1 MRTYQNIEIDGV
13 DIGLT
18 PAKKGSRFCNE
29 GKWENFINPLLP
41 NDCRDQVFVEM
52 GCNAGLFLKMAKEKG
67 FRNVV
72 GVEQSTRTYRS
83 ARKYRDSL
91 GLDYEIL
98 NRMVGEH
105 FDYDEIPV
113 ADVTLMANFHYY
125 LPIND
130 FYLFLEKLRFKT
142 CYCLVVSADIKEK
155 HWRARPRM
163 ADLKHYFSGW
173 EEVGSVYPIS
183 IEKDSFPRKMW
194 SVLFKSP
201 SLQRRKISELHWKK
215 PSLGK
220 VDLVKRIAS
229 NEPLGDIKKLRYYEE
244 ANNFMGRKGESRVIA
259 YVKERIENLRSVKEN
274 GMKTPIFARSDGKVA
289 DGRHRILLLKELGYS
304 SIITAKI

>member
-67 FRNVV
+67 FRDVV

-105 FDYDEIPV
+105 FDYDEFIV
-113 ADVTLMANFHYY
+113 A
-125 LPIND
+125 
-130 FYLFLEKLRFKT
+130 LEEIKRHGGKI
-142 CYCLVVSADIKEK
+142 AKIDNKEK
-155 HWRARPRM
+155 
-163 ADLKHYFSGW
+163 
-173 EEVGSVYPIS
+173 
-183 IEKDSFPRKMW
+183 
-194 SVLFKSP
+194 
-201 SLQRRKISELHWKK
+201 
-215 PSLGK
+215 
-220 VDLVKRIAS
+220 
-229 NEPLGDIKKLRYYEE
+229 
-244 ANNFMGRKGESRVIA
+244 
-259 YVKERIENLRSVKEN
+259 
-274 GMKTPIFARSDGKVA
+274 
-289 DGRHRILLLKELGYS
+289 
-304 SIITAKI
+304 